1 MQILI
6 AQEKGKPAEIKLYG
20 TIADWTDINASRID
34 ALLSDLEKKGVK
46 EVTLAVHSPGGSVFE
61 GIAIQNLLKRSKLSI
76 TVRIDGISASMM
88 SAIMLGAKR
97 IIAYPNSRV
106 MVHQASGGVQGSAA
120 EMRRK
125 ADLLES
131 ANNQLAEDYA
141 QKTGKSA
148 KWVQDNWLV
157 EGVDKWFT
165 AKEALQAGL
174 IDEILPETT
183 QTVALTAML
192 IEKDKILNIH
202 IPQTSTQT
210 HTQTRTNMNERI
222 IAMLAQI
229 NRADN
234 ISASADTD
242 ALITM
247 LEQGFADLIEKA
259 KQLEKSEEVAKT
271 DKVATEIN
279 KKGLPPK
286 QMEALFVMAKSTEH
300 NTMLAYLGSLPDAKP
315 ISVMI
320 TANAVT
326 ANALKQ
332 EAQNRSGERNGWT
345 YQKYEKEAPKEL
357 LAMMSDDPERYN
369 ELLEAHFDSAFN

>member
-6 AQEKGKPAEIKLYG
+6 AQIEKGKPAEIKLYG

-97 IIAYPNSRV
+97 IVAYPNSRV

-165 AKEALQAGL
+165 AKEALEAGL

-183 QTVALTAML
+183 QTVALTATL

-202 IPQTSTQT
+202 IPQTSTQ
-210 HTQTRTNMNERI
+210 MNERI

-229 NRADN
+229 NRAN
-234 ISASADTD
+234 GISASADTD